1 MIGKARGCT
10 GPTDLPVPCQP
21 SNVFTGSNLDH
32 RLILER
38 TESVV
43 WLIAFFIQKGPF
55 GEYCISRQ
63 NVCDRW
69 VNLPANLKPLS
80 MNGLRF
86 LSTQN
91 RVIAPA
97 TCLLGRRANLLHRLG
112 TMAGA
117 RDPAPQRRYRF
128 LVSTGSTER
137 TSVSDIAGGVV
148 QICTTWSAPWDR
160 LERREKPDL
169 RSPRNIQVRV
179 RVSRRIR
186 NNTRPSSI
194 SCNRSQMMPTYVFHW
209 HCVELEI
216 FPNL

>member
-1 MIGKARGCT
+1 
-10 GPTDLPVPCQP
+10 LPVPCQP

-38 TESVV
+38 TESV
-43 WLIAFFIQKGPF
+43 IAFFIQKGPF

-91 RVIAPA
+91 RMIAPA

-117 RDPAPQRRYRF
+117 RDPAPQRRHRF

-137 TSVSDIAGGVV
+137 TSVSDIAGVV
-148 QICTTWSAPWDR
+148 DDQNIARASVKQDGHPSDATVTAQWEDASAILQFSNGSLR
-160 LERREKPDL
+160 LV
-169 RSPRNIQVRV
+169 N
-179 RVSRRIR
+179 
-186 NNTRPSSI
+186 
-194 SCNRSQMMPTYVFHW
+194 
-209 HCVELEI
+209 
-216 FPNL
+216 